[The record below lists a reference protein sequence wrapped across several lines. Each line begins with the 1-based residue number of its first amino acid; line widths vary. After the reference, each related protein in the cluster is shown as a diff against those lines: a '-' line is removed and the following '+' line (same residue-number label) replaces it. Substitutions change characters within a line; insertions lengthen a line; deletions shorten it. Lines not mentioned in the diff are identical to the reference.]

1 MQDLAPS
8 PTGATRLG
16 LPTSRHG
23 ELALPVLSLVSK
35 GPAGLVPW
43 GPWELS
49 GWENLPPPGIP
60 NTPPVRPGPGLAGLA
75 SLFCRFPALPAAG
88 GMLSAERLRGRGAR
102 GHGDRRAEAA
112 RQQLVSSPG
121 RRCVSFYLQEAFKE
135 F

>member
-16 LPTSRHG
+16 LPTSRDG

-43 GPWELS
+43 GPRELS
-49 GWENLPPPGIP
+49 GWENLPPRDTQHPS
-60 NTPPVRPGPGLAGLA
+60 RLSGPGLAGLA
-75 SLFCRFPALPAAG
+75 SLFYRFPALPAAR

-102 GHGDRRAEAA
+102 GHGDRRAEVA
-112 RQQLVSSPG
+112 RQQLVNGPG
-121 RRCVSFYLQEAFKE
+121 CRCVSFYLQEAFKE